1 MLVLVLLLLFSLLCE
16 HILFILIFKSRHAI
30 FIMTLWF
37 SRIWFCCCCCVCM
50 CMCVIFFPIS
60 EKSINLCIFN
70 IIINDFVGRNM
81 YDVHSYDKQFIWSEN
96 RRDFCFWVVCL
107 FVLKWMIVHI
117 FNNVIPFKRCQM
129 YNIQLWT
136 TMKKTGNWY
145 LSLIKSAYE
154 RSLDYQIFGK
164 LFLSDVEINLL
175 GCFCFFSEKSAGV
188 GSLITFFPY
197 KVYTDL

>member
-154 RSLDYQIFGK
+154 RSLEYQIFGK
-164 LFLSDVEINLL
+164 LFFI
-175 GCFCFFSEKSAGV
+175 GCWDKFTRLFFFEKSVGV
-188 GSLITFFPY
+188 GSLITFFP
-197 KVYTDL
+197 V